1 MTTAPLDADS
11 LLADLLKK
19 AKAAGADAADAL
31 VAEGVSLSLARR
43 LGKSEGVERAEGRDL
58 GLRVLIGK
66 RQAVV
71 SSTDFSAAA
80 LDELVGR
87 AVAMAKAVPEDKFCG
102 IADPSQIAKSYPDL
116 DTCDTREPSPAEM
129 ERMAA
134 EAEEAARA
142 VKGVTN
148 SEGAEAGWSLSRVH
162 LAASNGFTGSYGVS
176 RHSLSVSVIAGEGTA
191 METDYDFAT
200 GISASDLT
208 DPAALGRSAGEKAV
222 KKLNPRKAAT
232 AQVPVVYDPRVSNG
246 LVGSLAGAVNG
257 ASIARGTSFLKDS
270 MGKAIFAKGVS
281 IVDDP
286 LRKRGLRSKPFDG
299 EGLATQRRE
308 VIADG
313 VLTTWFLDLAT
324 ARQLGLSSTGHA
336 SRGTGSPPAPS
347 PTNLYLAAGKL
358 APKELIADIKQGFYV
373 TQLMG
378 MGTNLITGDYSRGA
392 SGFWIENGEIAYPVS
407 EVTVAGNL
415 REMFLHLTP
424 ASDLTF
430 RYGTDAPTLRI
441 EGMTVAGR

>member
-66 RQAVV
+66 RQAIV
-71 SSTDFSAAA
+71 SSTDFAPAA
-80 LDELVGR
+80 LDELVTR

-102 IADPSQIAKSYPDL
+102 IAEPGQISKSHPDL
-116 DTCDTREPSPAEM
+116 DTCDTREPSPADM
-129 ERMAA
+129 ERMTA
-134 EAEEAARA
+134 EAEDAARA

-162 LAASNGFTGSYGVS
+162 LAASNGFSGSYGVS
-176 RHSLSVSVIAGEGTA
+176 RHSLSVSVLAGEGTA

-200 GISASDLT
+200 GISASDLK

-232 AQVPVVYDPRVSNG
+232 AQVPVIYDPRVSNG
-246 LVGSLAGAVNG
+246 LVGSLAGAING
-257 ASIARGTSFLKDS
+257 ASIARGTSFLKGS
-270 MGKAIFAKGVS
+270 MGQRVFAAGIT

-286 LRKRGLRSKPFDG
+286 LRQRGFRSKPFDG

-336 SRGTGSPPAPS
+336 ARGTGSPPSPA

-358 APKELIADIKQGFYV
+358 PPKELIADIKQGFYV

-415 REMFLHLTP
+415 REMFLHLT
-424 ASDLTF
+424 AADDLTF

>member
-31 VAEGVSLSLARR
+31 IAEGVSLSLARR

-66 RQAVV
+66 RQAIV
-71 SSTDFSAAA
+71 SSTDFAPAA
-80 LDELVGR
+80 LDELVTR
-87 AVAMAKAVPEDKFCG
+87 AIAMAKAVPEDKFCG
-102 IADPSQIAKSYPDL
+102 IAEPDQIAKSHPDL
-116 DTCDTREPSPAEM
+116 DTCDAREPSPADM

-134 EAEEAARA
+134 EAEDAARA

-162 LAASNGFTGSYGVS
+162 LAASNGFRGGYGVS
-176 RHSLSVSVIAGEGTA
+176 RHSLSVSVLAGEGTA
-191 METDYDFAT
+191 METDYDFST

-246 LVGSLAGAVNG
+246 LVGSLAGAING
-257 ASIARGTSFLKDS
+257 AAIARGTSFLKAS
-270 MGKAIFAKGVS
+270 MGQRVFASGIT

-286 LRKRGLRSKPFDG
+286 LRRRGFRSKPFDG

-313 VLTTWFLDLAT
+313 ILTTWFLDLAT
-324 ARQLGLSSTGHA
+324 ARQLNLASTGHA
-336 SRGTGSPPAPS
+336 ARGTGSPPSPA

-358 APKELIADIKQGFYV
+358 PPKDLIADIKQGFYV

-424 ASDLTF
+424 ADDLTF
-430 RYGTDAPTLRI
+430 RYGTDAPTVRI